1 MSILSN
7 FQYHAP
13 KTKAEVLAL
22 LAEIGK
28 KSKILAGGTDLIIM
42 LKEKMIETENLI
54 NIADVKELS
63 GIKFTENGVE
73 IGACTK
79 IAEIENSKELTAKG
93 YNALV
98 HAAGELGSYQVRS
111 MATLGG
117 NISHSSP
124 AGETPT
130 PLAALNASVVIESV
144 RGERVVKAED
154 FILGNR
160 KNVLEKDEMLT
171 KFIIPAPATNSAA
184 TYGYIGLRNAMEI
197 DAVNMAVNIE
207 LEADKKTIKS
217 VKLVMGSV
225 SPKPIVSEAV
235 PALLVGKELND
246 ELIKS
251 VGEAAMGEAKPIS
264 DIRASAEYRK
274 DVVGALARRLTKE
287 AYDLAMEV

>member
-1 MSILSN
+1 MNILSN

-13 KTKAEVLAL
+13 KTKAEVLDL
-22 LAEIGK
+22 LSDIGD
-28 KSKILAGGTDLIIM
+28 KSKMLAGGTDLIIM

-54 NIADVKELS
+54 NIGDVEELA

-79 IAEIENSKELTAKG
+79 IADIENSKELAVKYG
-93 YNALV
+93 ALV
-98 HAAGELGSYQVRS
+98 HAAGELGSYQVRT

-130 PLAALNASVVIESV
+130 PLAALNASVVIESK

-171 KFIIPAPATNSAA
+171 KFIIPTPADNSA
-184 TYGYIGLRNAMEI
+184 TVYGYIGLRNAMEI

-207 LEADKKTIKS
+207 LEGDKKTIKS

-235 PALLVGKELND
+235 PEVIVGKVLSD
-246 ELIKS
+246 ELIEK
-251 VGEAAMGEAKPIS
+251 VGQAAMGEAKPIS
-264 DIRASAEYRK
+264 DVRASAEYRK

-287 AYDLAMEV
+287 AYDKAMEA

>member
-1 MSILSN
+1 MNILSN

-13 KTKAEVLAL
+13 KTKAEVLDL
-22 LAEIGK
+22 LTDIGD
-28 KSKILAGGTDLIIM
+28 KSKMLAGGTDLIIM
-42 LKEKMIETENLI
+42 LKEKMIETENVI
-54 NIADVKELS
+54 NIGDVEELA
-63 GIKFTENGVE
+63 GIKFTDDGVE

-79 IAEIENSKELTAKG
+79 IADIENSKELAKD
-93 YNALV
+93 YYALV
-98 HAAGELGSYQVRS
+98 HAASELGSYQVRT

-130 PLAALNASVVIESV
+130 PLAALNASVVIESN

-160 KNVLEKDEMLT
+160 KNVLEKDEILT
-171 KFIIPAPATNSAA
+171 KFIIPKPAANSAA
-184 TYGYIGLRNAMEI
+184 VYGYIGLRNAMEI
-197 DAVNMAVNIE
+197 DAVNMAVNME

-225 SPKPIVSEAV
+225 SPRPIVSEAV
-235 PALLVGKELND
+235 PALILGKELTE
-246 ELIKS
+246 ELIEK

>member
-1 MSILSN
+1 MNILSN

-13 KTKAEVLAL
+13 KTKAEVLEL
-22 LAEIGK
+22 LADIGE
-28 KSKILAGGTDLIIM
+28 KSKMLAGGTDLIIM
-42 LKEKMIETENLI
+42 LKEKMIETENII
-54 NIADVKELS
+54 NIGDVEELA
-63 GIKFTENGVE
+63 GVTFTEEGVE

-79 IAEIENSKELTAKG
+79 IADIEDSKDLVKD

-98 HAAGELGSYQVRS
+98 HAAGELGSYQVRT

-130 PLAALNASVVIESV
+130 PLAALNAMVVIESK
-144 RGERVVKAED
+144 RGERRVKAED
-154 FILGNR
+154 FIVGNR
-160 KNVLEKDEMLT
+160 QNVLEKDEMVT
-171 KFIIPAPATNSAA
+171 KFVIPKPVVNSA
-184 TYGYIGLRNAMEI
+184 TVYGYIGLRNAMEI
-197 DAVNMAVNIE
+197 DAVNMAVNLE
-207 LEADKKTIKS
+207 LDNDKKTIKS

-235 PALLVGKELND
+235 PAVLVGKELCD
-246 ELIKS
+246 DLVEK
-251 VGEAAMGEAKPIS
+251 VGEAAMSEAKPIS

-287 AYDLAMEV
+287 AYELAMEA